1 MSDNSFG
8 NTDDWNSGVS
18 TPTLDTPSTLPAPA
32 EEKKP
37 EVKTPAPAKK
47 PAAKKAAPRRAAAR
61 KPARG
66 AAAKVDVRK
75 VIEKTLTVSE
85 FADDDRELIAT
96 ILGTDNDT
104 TEIVVAIIDGGT
116 VEGVEEAIELSEI
129 ESDGERG
136 IRAAMLGDSLKGVW
150 AVYHALGLVGA
161 EAPDAPAKAALA
173 LIDAASKFAD
183 DDSARDRLTGVMEAI
198 S

>member
-8 NTDDWNSGVS
+8 NTDDWNSGAT
-18 TPTLDTPSTLPAPA
+18 TPPLDTPPTIPTPA

-75 VIEKTLTVSE
+75 VIEKTLAVNE
-85 FADDDRELIAT
+85 FGDEDRELLAT

-129 ESDGERG
+129 ENEGERG
-136 IRAAMLGDSLKGVW
+136 IRAATLGDSLKGVW

-173 LIDAASKFAD
+173 LIGAASKFAD
-183 DDSARDRLTGVMEAI
+183 DDIARDRLTGVVEAI